1 MGTGRKDSFY
11 SLITYVL
18 GAREAPDSMRKEGG
32 GERKSGKSDC
42 EAQETVA
49 FVLKTES
56 GCSTDM
62 FTGISSPLAVGAQH
76 KFPAQCFR
84 FSTHQT
90 ALEVLSV
97 IDKVE

>member
-18 GAREAPDSMRKEGG
+18 GAREAPDAMRKEGG
-32 GERKSGKSDC
+32 GERKSDC
-42 EAQETVA
+42 EAQETA
-49 FVLKTES
+49 TFVLQTES
-56 GCSTDM
+56 SCSTDV

-97 IDKVE
+97 TDEVQ